1 MTKIPSWKINRLLQ
15 FLNEA
20 QSTEDLTQGIQ
31 DTTADQQNLPS
42 GRGYAIGET
51 VAQRILETRD
61 NLRFRRFREFS
72 EVEGIPGLGK
82 DKIND
87 IIENVCLPAALAF
100 RNSMYDGVIFENW
113 ELDYQ
118 SFHFLDEAEFLAT
131 VESASNL
138 IDFVAEKVEQMSMEQ
153 FNNPTAAELA
163 AQILRQSYFDHYED
177 GHYGS
182 FAFGFW
188 FYQFDA
194 DNWFSFERVR
204 EETEKY
210 LSYYT
215 GYQDRLEFYLFKEFE
230 NNGVLVSAIS
240 QDGLPVVVNYAER
253 VITIWVSQLFD

>member
-1 MTKIPSWKINRLLQ
+1 MTKIPNWKINRLLQ
-15 FLNEA
+15 YLNEA
-20 QSTEDLTQGIQ
+20 KNLEDLTREIQ
-31 DTTADQQNLPS
+31 DKTAENENLPS
-42 GRGYAIGET
+42 GRGYAIGDT
-51 VAQRILETRD
+51 VAKRILETRD
-61 NLRFRRFREFS
+61 GLRFRRFRELS
-72 EVEGIPGLGK
+72 EVEAIPGLGK

-118 SFHFLDEAEFLAT
+118 SYHFLDEDEFLAT
-131 VESASNL
+131 VESTSNL
-138 IDFVAEKVEQMSMEQ
+138 VDFVAEKVEQMSLEQ

-163 AQILRQSYFDHYED
+163 GQILKQSFYDHYDD

-182 FAFGFW
+182 FAFAFW
-188 FYQFDA
+188 LYQFDA
-194 DNWFSFERVR
+194 DNWFSYDRVR
-204 EETEKY
+204 QETEQY

-230 NNGVLVSAIS
+230 NNGVLTSAIT
-240 QDGLPVVVNYAER
+240 QTGLPVVVNYAER